1 MAVTVWAP
9 GSCGE
14 LAQGVI
20 DGQQFLITCP
30 IDIYSQVTLVKGA
43 AAIDFSHVKAAA
55 EMKRAFGLRGDHA
68 PHWQVVIQSDLP
80 VGKGMASSSADI
92 SAACQAAAAQIGELF
107 TPDEIAD
114 LALAI
119 EPTDA
124 IFYPGIMMFDHVAG
138 RLRRFLG
145 EPPPMEI
152 VILDAG
158 GEVDTVAFNN
168 RCDLPALN
176 HAKEKQ
182 VRRAAELIIAGMQ
195 TGDCHLIG
203 AGATISAQANQS
215 ILYKPSLETIIRIGQ
230 EHGAV
235 GVNVAHSGTVL
246 GVLFPAG
253 TGKQEDCV
261 ATIRRQCGSVHYIAT
276 ARMIRGGLIINE
288 GDDLSCSQHRLSMAA
303 IYTR

>member
-20 DGQQFLITCP
+20 DGQHFLITCP
-30 IDIYSQVTLVKGA
+30 VDIYSRATIVTGA
-43 AAIDFSHVKAAA
+43 VTADFSHVKAATA
-55 EMKRAFGLRGDHA
+55 MKQGFALRGVHE
-68 PHWQVVIQSDLP
+68 PNCQVVILSDLP

-92 SAACQAAAAQIGELF
+92 SAACQAAAAQTGELL
-107 TPDEIAD
+107 TPDEIAN

-138 RLRRFLG
+138 HLRRFLG
-145 EPPPMEI
+145 APPPMEI

-158 GEVDTVAFNN
+158 GEIDTVAFNN
-168 RCDLPALN
+168 RRDLPALN

-195 TGDCHLIG
+195 AGDCRLIG
-203 AGATISAQANQS
+203 SGATMSAVANQS
-215 ILYKPSLETIIRIGQ
+215 ILYKPNLETIIRIGQ

-235 GVNVAHSGTVL
+235 GVNAAHSGTVL

-253 TGKQEDCV
+253 QGKKDDCLS
-261 ATIRRQCGSVHYIAT
+261 AIQCQCGSVRYIAT
-276 ARMIRGGLIINE
+276 ARMISGGLIIKE
-288 GDDLSCSQHRLSMAA
+288 GDDHHGVS
-303 IYTR
+303 TV